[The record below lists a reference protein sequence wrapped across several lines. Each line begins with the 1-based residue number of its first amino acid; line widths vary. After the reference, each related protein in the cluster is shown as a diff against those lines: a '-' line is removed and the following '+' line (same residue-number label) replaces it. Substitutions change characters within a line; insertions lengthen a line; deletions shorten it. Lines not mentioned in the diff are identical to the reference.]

1 MIDPKE
7 IKEAYE
13 EYTNDLTRKDQY
25 IKEYT
30 DQMKSKMNYF
40 YNQCIANYRNMRA
53 VVLKTEDVVKEFEM
67 KGFIDILHQKKG
79 KINE

>member
-7 IKEAYE
+7 IKEAYG
-13 EYTNDLTRKDQY
+13 EYTDKLTSNDPY

-40 YNQCIANYRNMRA
+40 YNQCITNYRNMRA
-53 VVLKTEDVVKEFEM
+53 VVLKTEDVVKEFNM
-67 KGFIDILHQKKG
+67 KEFIDILHQKKG
-79 KINE
+79 KSNE

>member
-7 IKEAYE
+7 IKEAYG
-13 EYTNDLTRKDQY
+13 EYTDKLTSNDPY

-40 YNQCIANYRNMRA
+40 YNKCISNYRNMRA
-53 VVLKTEDVVKEFEM
+53 VVLKTEDVVKEFDM
-67 KGFIDILHQKKG
+67 KEFIDILHEKKG
-79 KINE
+79 KSNE

>member
-7 IKEAYE
+7 IKEAYG
-13 EYTNDLTRKDQY
+13 EYTDKLTSNDPY

-40 YNQCIANYRNMRA
+40 YNKCISNYRNMRA
-53 VVLKTEDVVKEFEM
+53 VVLKTEDVVKEFDMNE
-67 KGFIDILHQKKG
+67 FIDILHQKKG
-79 KINE
+79 KSDE